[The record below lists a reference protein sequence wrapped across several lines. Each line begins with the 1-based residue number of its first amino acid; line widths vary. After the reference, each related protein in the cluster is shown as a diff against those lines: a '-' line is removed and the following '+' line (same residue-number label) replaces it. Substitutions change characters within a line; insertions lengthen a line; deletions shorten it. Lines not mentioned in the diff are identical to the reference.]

1 MLTLDPKTALVVVDL
16 QALTVGNAVAVPL
29 GPLRERVA
37 DLLAGF
43 REAGSTIAFAISTGT
58 PPGRSAAG
66 AGGRVWP
73 DALLELDVGLTV
85 GSGELL
91 VTRAALSAF
100 AGTDL
105 DEQLRAR
112 GVTQVVLVGLAT
124 TFGIESTAR
133 AAYDLGYNV
142 VVAADAISDPRPD
155 AHEHSLANVFPAA
168 AEISTAEDLL
178 RAL

>member
-1 MLTLDPKTALVVVDL
+1 M
-16 QALTVGNAVAVPL
+16 
-29 GPLRERVA
+29 
-37 DLLAGF
+37 
-43 REAGSTIAFAISTGT
+43 
-58 PPGRSAAG
+58 
-66 AGGRVWP
+66 
-73 DALLELDVGLTV
+73 
-85 GSGELL
+85 
-91 VTRAALSAF
+91 
-100 AGTDL
+100 
-105 DEQLRAR
+105 
-112 GVTQVVLVGLAT
+112 TQVVLVGLAT